1 MPTEN
6 TVLKHVTPAGDSNT
20 TDDMVILKSS
30 TYQRFFLIVAGSLL
44 ALLVWITVAGT
55 TSGQYLQSSA
65 HEITEGTVAL
75 VDYQVV
81 SANSAFTQ
89 DIFGLATSE
98 NEEGCDF
105 AAGECPNIPGST
117 CVTPNGQAIPCA
129 PEGNCSM
136 ICCGKNRLKDCCMC
150 KEYCDQYAVCST
162 SDADQFHTSGCCCC
176 HQNIPFQGGTLCAR
190 QQSNGYGYCV
200 CGVDGCPT
208 QYLSF

>member
-30 TYQRFFLIVAGSLL
+30 TYQRFFLTVAGSLL

-55 TSGQYLQSSA
+55 TSGQHLQSSA
-65 HEITEGTVAL
+65 HEITESAMAL
-75 VDYQVV
+75 ADYQVD
-81 SANSAFTQ
+81 SANSAFTK

-105 AAGECPNIPGST
+105 AAGECPNIPGAT
-117 CVTPNGQAIPCA
+117 CVTPNGQGVPCA
-129 PEGNCSM
+129 SEGNCNK
-136 ICCGKNRLKDCCMC
+136 ICCGSNGFDDCCMC
-150 KEYCDQYAVCST
+150 QEYCEQYAVCSD

-176 HQNIPFQGGTLCAR
+176 NSIPGGKAGVTDCPRLY
-190 QQSNGYGYCV
+190 GGGYCV
-200 CGVDGCPT
+200 CGSPGCPT
-208 QYLSF
+208 TYYSF